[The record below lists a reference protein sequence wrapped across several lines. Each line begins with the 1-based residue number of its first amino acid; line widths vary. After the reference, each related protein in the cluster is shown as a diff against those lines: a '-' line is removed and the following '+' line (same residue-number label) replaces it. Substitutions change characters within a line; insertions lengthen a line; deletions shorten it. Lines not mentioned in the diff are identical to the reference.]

1 MALSLADL
9 DHALRPPAAEPVG
22 AIILLHGPG
31 ATEHDPLALLEVLDP
46 QRRFGAVCPRG
57 TMNVPGA
64 IGYQWYIDR
73 EPGYPQRDTF
83 EQTYA
88 VLDEWLGVF
97 AKQTGIPPDRTVL
110 GGFSQGAAMAWA
122 LAMGSG
128 RPKAGGVLAV
138 SGFIPRVSD
147 LELDDALL
155 EGLPV
160 AICHGENDPKV
171 PVGLAQ
177 TARDRAK
184 EAGADVLYKESDV
197 PHILDPR
204 VIPEVATWLAALPRV
219 AAS

>member
-1 MALSLADL
+1 MALSLNDL
-9 DHALRPPAAEPVG
+9 DHAMRPPAGDPAG

-46 QRRFGAVCPRG
+46 KKRLGAVCPRG

-83 EQTYA
+83 EQTYM
-88 VLDEWLGVF
+88 VLSEWLDVF
-97 AKQTGIPPDRTVL
+97 AEQSGIPPERTVL

-122 LAMGSG
+122 LAIGQG
-128 RPKAGGVLAV
+128 RPKPGGLIAI

-147 LELDDALL
+147 FEPDDANLA
-155 EGLPV
+155 GLPV

-171 PVGLAQ
+171 PVSHAR
-177 TARDRAK
+177 TARDRAQA
-184 EAGADVLYKESDV
+184 AGADVFYRESDV
-197 PHILDPR
+197 PHIMDPR
-204 VIPEVATWLAALPRV
+204 VIPDVASWLGELPRS
-219 AAS
+219 AA

>member
-1 MALSLADL
+1 MALSLDDL

-22 AIILLHGPG
+22 AIVLLHGPG
-31 ATEHDPLALLEVLDP
+31 ATEQDPLALLEVLDP

-83 EQTYA
+83 EQTLA
-88 VLDEWLGVF
+88 VLDEWLQTF
-97 AKQTGIPPDRTVL
+97 ARRTGIPPERTVL

-122 LAMGSG
+122 LALGEG
-128 RPKAGGVLAV
+128 RPPAAGLLAI
-138 SGFIPRVSD
+138 SGFVPRVSD
-147 LELDDALL
+147 FETDDALL

-171 PVGLAQ
+171 PVSLARS
-177 TARDRAK
+177 ARERAE
-184 EAGADVLYKESDV
+184 EAGAHVLYLESDV

-204 VIPEVATWLAALPRV
+204 VIPQVAGWLAERPGAGG
-219 AAS
+219 S

>member
-1 MALSLADL
+1 MALSLEDL
-9 DHALRPPAAEPVG
+9 DHTMRPPAGEPVG
-22 AIILLHGPG
+22 AIVLFHGPG
-31 ATEHDPLALLEVLDP
+31 ATEQDPLGLLEVLDP
-46 QRRFGAVCPRG
+46 QCRFGAVCPRG

-64 IGYQWYIDR
+64 IGFQWYIDR

-97 AKQTGIPPDRTVL
+97 AQRSGIPPERTVF

-122 LAMGSG
+122 LAVGRG
-128 RPKAGGVLAV
+128 RPHAGGLMAI

-147 LELDDALL
+147 FEVDDDLL
-155 EGLPV
+155 KGLPV

-171 PVGLAQ
+171 PVSLARA
-177 TARDRAK
+177 ARDRA
-184 EAGADVLYKESDV
+184 EGAGAQVLYRESDV

-204 VIPEVATWLAALPRV
+204 VIPDVASWFAERPGA

>member
-1 MALSLADL
+1 MALSLDDL

-31 ATEHDPLALLEVLDP
+31 ATEQDPLALLEVLDP
-46 QRRFGAVCPRG
+46 QRRFGAACPRG
-57 TMNVPGA
+57 TMNVPGG

-83 EQTYA
+83 EQTLA
-88 VLDEWLGVF
+88 VLDEWLTAF
-97 AKQTGIPPDRTVL
+97 WRAANIPPERTIL

-122 LAMGSG
+122 LAIGQG
-128 RPKAGGVLAV
+128 RPKVGGLLAV

-147 LELDDALL
+147 FETDDSALA
-155 EGLPV
+155 GMPV

-171 PVGLAQ
+171 PVSLARS
-177 TARDRAK
+177 ARDRAQ
-184 EAGADVLYKESDV
+184 EAGADVLYRESDV

-204 VIPEVATWLAALPRV
+204 VIPDLAAWFAERCT
-219 AAS
+219 

>member
-1 MALSLADL
+1 MALSLEDL
-9 DHALRPPAAEPVG
+9 DHALRPPAAEPAG
-22 AIILLHGPG
+22 AIVLLHGPG

-88 VLDEWLGVF
+88 VLDEWLAAF
-97 AKQTGIPPDRTVL
+97 AQRTGIPPEKTVI

-122 LAMGSG
+122 LVLGQG
-128 RPKAGGVLAV
+128 RPRLGGLLAV

-147 LELDDALL
+147 FETDDDGLKD
-155 EGLPV
+155 LPV

-171 PVGLAQ
+171 PIGHAH
-177 TARDRAK
+177 TARDRAQ
-184 EAGADVLYKESDV
+184 EAGADLFYRESDV

-204 VIPEVATWLAALPRV
+204 VIPDLAGWLADLPR
-219 AAS
+219 AT